1 MDLMFKI
8 DLHVHSVLGGDSDI
22 QPEAVVSRARAAG
35 LDAVCITEHHSYSL
49 SEPFQKIS
57 RKANF
62 PIFRG
67 MEYRAAEGHL
77 LVFGVKAGRGELLSG
92 LPMQRVVDWV
102 HNLGGVAVPAHPYQI
117 SMTGVSLGDGVLQLK
132 GLIALE
138 AINGSVNEDDNLKA
152 MAAAARLGIQG
163 IGGSDAHGIKAL
175 GKAYTIFPEPIK
187 TMEGLVM
194 ALRSGGYTPYWN
206 GNGTEGDQILY
217 KNPPNPP
224 L

>member
-1 MDLMFKI
+1 MTFKI
-8 DLHVHSVLGGDSDI
+8 DLHVHSTLGGDSNI
-22 QPEAVVSRARAAG
+22 EPEEVIPQALAAG

-57 RKANF
+57 KKSGF

-77 LVFGVKAGRGELLSG
+77 LIFGVKAGRGDLLSG
-92 LPMQRVVDWV
+92 LPMQKVVDWT
-102 HNLGGVAVPAHPYQI
+102 HRLGGVAVPAHPYQI

-138 AINGSVNEDDNLKA
+138 AINGSISAEDNRKA

-163 IGGSDAHGIKAL
+163 IGGSDAHGIEAM
-175 GKAYTIFPEPIK
+175 GKAYTVFPEPIH
-187 TMEGLVM
+187 TTEELVR
-194 ALRSGGYTPYWN
+194 ALQRGGYVPHWQ
-206 GNGTEGDQILY
+206 GNGKLSVGR
-217 KNPPNPP
+217 
-224 L
+224 